1 MFRVDLNWTLYWI
14 ELKFELLLAK
24 IELWFLWI
32 EVNILPCKKERRKA
46 PKKNIKVIFQT
57 FSGRFIFLNGI
68 ELYFGLN
75 WTLSNLIELNFELS
89 RTELDGPNLTLYLC
103 SPEHNNLSLSPFDHQ
118 IRQFHGCQTLVG
130 Q

>member
-1 MFRVDLNWTLYWI
+1 MNF
-14 ELKFELLLAK
+14 LLGQ
-24 IELWFLWI
+24 
-32 EVNILPCKKERRKA
+32 KERRKA
-46 PKKNIKVIFQT
+46 PKKNFKVIFQT
-57 FSGRFIFLNGI
+57 IFGHFIFLNGI

-103 SPEHNNLSLSPFDHQ
+103 SSEHNNLSLSPFDHQ